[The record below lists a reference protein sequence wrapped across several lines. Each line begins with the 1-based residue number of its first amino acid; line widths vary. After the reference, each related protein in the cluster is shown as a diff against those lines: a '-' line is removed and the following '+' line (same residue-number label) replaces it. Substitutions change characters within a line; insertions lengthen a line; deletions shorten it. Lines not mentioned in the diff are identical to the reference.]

1 MTSPARQLRAFTLIE
16 LILVMVIISIALA
29 FAAPTLRGW
38 GQGQKLRNATDQ
50 FIAATG
56 YARSQAVTNASMYA
70 VEINSSENTFA
81 VKAVDAM
88 GVRTDAPGEP
98 GRVTTLPESFKIT
111 LISGGGVT
119 AGGDAATAAGGQ
131 VLLFYPDARATPAV
145 IQIESPTGEIS
156 KIESQ
161 APAEPFRKVD
171 IKS

>member
-1 MTSPARQLRAFTLIE
+1 
-16 LILVMVIISIALA
+16 MVIISIALA

-88 GVRTDAPGEP
+88 GVRTASPGEP
-98 GRVTTLPESFKIT
+98 GRVTTLPEAFKIT

-119 AGGDAATAAGGQ
+119 AGGDAVTAAGGQ
-131 VLLFYPDARATPAV
+131 VLLFYPGCPRDTGRHSDRIAHRRNRQDRKPEPGRA
-145 IQIESPTGEIS
+145 I
-156 KIESQ
+156 
-161 APAEPFRKVD
+161 
-171 IKS
+171 